1 MQYSRIDMRKQERA
15 RKARFLESNLEP
27 PATCRE
33 KIGEKAEKEQLVI
46 EGPAVALFV
55 KLFL

>member
-1 MQYSRIDMRKQERA
+1 
-15 RKARFLESNLEP
+15 LESNLEP